1 MSQAPAG
8 TATFAGFARMLG
20 VNRSYV
26 TQLRADGRL
35 VLTDDG
41 KRVVVDAS
49 RALVR
54 ESADPSK
61 AAVAARHAATRADAT
76 TATPD
81 APPASAQAADDGIEG
96 SGYQYWR
103 ERNERA
109 KALASERDNAI
120 ADGKLMDA
128 GEVATTVSAAV
139 VTLRTS
145 LEGLPSVLGPQLAGI
160 ADEARASAVLAEAFE
175 HALDE
180 LSRRFAMVARAPA

>member
-61 AAVAARHAATRADAT
+61 AAVAARHAAGRADAT
-76 TATPD
+76 ATPTD
-81 APPASAQAADDGIEG
+81 APPANAQAADDGIEG
-96 SGYQYWR
+96 TGYQYWR

-120 ADGKLMDA
+120 ADGKLLDA
-128 GEVATTVSAAV
+128 GDVATIVSAAA
-139 VTLRTS
+139 VTLRTT
-145 LEGLPSVLGPQLAGI
+145 LESLPSVLGPQLAGI
-160 ADEARASAVLAEAFE
+160 GDEARATAVLHEAFE

-180 LSRRFAMVARAPA
+180 LSRRFGSIGRVNP